1 MDVSW
6 DADGLAR
13 LARVAPALVDQVTEA
28 VADDERR
35 FAPVDTG
42 QLRASIRTLQAGQHG
57 YVVTGTD
64 HWIFPEFGTRY
75 QAAQPYIRPAAY
87 RRRALR
93 PVVV

>member
-6 DADGLAR
+6 DVDGLAR
-13 LARVAPALVDQVTEA
+13 LASVAPALVDQVTEA
-28 VADDERR
+28 VAADERR

-42 QLRASIRTLQAGQHG
+42 ELRASIRTLRAGQHG

-64 HWIFPEFGTRY
+64 HWIFPEFGTRF
-75 QAAQPYIRPAAY
+75 QAAQPYIRPAVY
-87 RRRALR
+87 RQRLLH